1 MVNETSLRRRTW
13 ELVEVARPGDRPSRL
28 FDIAIRILIALNV
41 LALIVETVPAIEA
54 AAGTWLG
61 AFDVASVA
69 VFTVEYLL
77 RVWSCVEDGR
87 FAAPIRGRLR
97 FARTPLAVV
106 DLLAILPFWI
116 PFLGVDLRA
125 LRAVRLFRLFR
136 ILKIARYSRS
146 LRTFGRVFR
155 SKAED
160 LVLTLGLVGFLL
172 VVAASLLYFVENAA
186 QPEVFSSIPA
196 SMWWGIVTL
205 TTVGYGDVYPVTV
218 AGKVVGGLF
227 ALSALLLV
235 ALPTAILGAA
245 FVDELESTREE
256 SGEGMDREPAVA
268 PVRCPYCGEIIGQ

>member
-13 ELVEVARPGDRPSRL
+13 ELVEVARPGDRASRL

-41 LALIVETVPAIEA
+41 LALIVETVPEVEA

-97 FARTPLAVV
+97 FARTPLALV

-172 VVAASLLYFVENAA
+172 VMAASLLYFVENAA

-256 SGEGMDREPAVA
+256 SDEGVDHEPTIA
-268 PVRCPYCGEIIGQ
+268 PVRCPYCGEIIGE